1 MSDINLQEWNTLS
14 TPYILPATVF
24 IITAIILIHYFYT
37 RIYGKFYKNDLSR
50 HYSDIRSWYYGTYKN
65 PLDVADL
72 VENETTSILASI
84 DSSLNDLE
92 NTIDELS
99 QKKIEIDETIRDTI
113 IAEILSHANNVN
125 VTNEQ
130 IIQMNDLIM
139 KVNDLQIKNAESLLD
154 VKQIYIDK
162 LHTYLD
168 DLIRSLTVIQYQYNI
183 ASVTSTMN
191 SAMGHLEKLY
201 NAIRGTII
209 KHINTGFIPE
219 YVDTN
224 LTDPDQIPQLETRN
238 TFDRSG
244 LQNNFGNI
252 SRLFQTYG
260 YT

>member
-1 MSDINLQEWNTLS
+1 MS

-72 VENETTSILASI
+72 VENETSSIFINI

-154 VKQIYIDK
+154 VKQIY
-162 LHTYLD
+162 
-168 DLIRSLTVIQYQYNI
+168 R
-183 ASVTSTMN
+183 
-191 SAMGHLEKLY
+191 
-201 NAIRGTII
+201 
-209 KHINTGFIPE
+209 
-219 YVDTN
+219 
-224 LTDPDQIPQLETRN
+224 
-238 TFDRSG
+238 
-244 LQNNFGNI
+244 
-252 SRLFQTYG
+252 
-260 YT
+260 

>member
-1 MSDINLQEWNTLS
+1 MSDIQLEERKFI
-14 TPYILPATVF
+14 PFVLPAIVF
-24 IITAIILIHYFYT
+24 IIAAIILIHYFYT

-65 PLDVADL
+65 PLDVSGL
-72 VENETTSILASI
+72 VENETSSILANI

-92 NTIDELS
+92 ETISELS
-99 QKKIEIDETIRDTI
+99 QKKIEIDETIQDAI

-130 IIQMNDLIM
+130 IIQMNDLII
-139 KVNDLQIKNAESLLD
+139 KVNDLQIKNSESLQD
-154 VKQIYIDK
+154 VKQVYINK

-168 DLIRSLTVIQYQYNI
+168 DLIRSLDVIQYQYNI
-183 ASVTSTMN
+183 ASVTSSMN
-191 SAMGHLEKLY
+191 SAMGQLENLY
-201 NAIRGTII
+201 NAIRGTIV
-209 KHINTGFIPE
+209 KHIDSGFIPD
-219 YVDTN
+219 YIDNN
-224 LTDPDQIPQLETRN
+224 LNDPEQIPKLETRN

-252 SRLFQTYG
+252 GRVFQTYG